1 VTSELRPGRAT
12 PGDAAPRGSILVV
25 DDDPLHLRAMRT
37 LFERKGWSVV
47 GAANPWDALA
57 AYERERC
64 DVVLL
69 DLDLPQLSGLRLL
82 ELMRERD
89 PDVVVLM
96 LTGRGDIAHAVEAMQ
111 AGAENFLTKPVNPAH
126 LLAATERA
134 REKGV
139 LRRRTRSLLKRQ
151 DTEGE
156 ELGESPV
163 MRTIAGQLTMLADG
177 SAPVLLTG
185 ETGTGKS
192 WAARYLHKLSSRA
205 DQPFIEV
212 NCAGLSATFLD
223 SELFGHERGAFTDA
237 KTQKLGLFELAD
249 GGTVFLDEIG
259 DLSPDLQPKLLRVL
273 ETQRF
278 RRLGGT
284 REIQVDV
291 RLVAATHRDLA
302 AAVAETRFRQD
313 LYYRL
318 AVYPVH
324 LPPLRARG
332 CDDVTLMAARALAEV
347 RQRLGRGPTRFEPE
361 TIDLL
366 CRYPWPG
373 NIRELRNIVE
383 RLVLVAMSDEA
394 IGPQHLPAELLAA
407 AGGGVTGGDDR
418 DLTLATAER
427 RHIERVLA
435 MLGNNRTRA
444 ARALGI
450 SRATL
455 YNWLG
460 RDG

>member
-1 VTSELRPGRAT
+1 MDDLRMVRAAPGE
-12 PGDAAPRGSILVV
+12 GAPRGSILVV

-47 GAANPWDALA
+47 GATNPWDALA

-139 LRRRTRSLLKRQ
+139 LRRRTRSLFQRQ
-151 DTEGE
+151 EGEGE
-156 ELGESPV
+156 ELGESPI
-163 MRTIAGQLTMLADG
+163 MRSIAGQLAMLAEG

-205 DQPFIEV
+205 NQPFIEV

-259 DLSPDLQPKLLRVL
+259 DLSPELQPKLLRVL

-332 CDDVTLMAARALAEV
+332 CDDVALMAARALAEL
-347 RQRLGRGPTRFEPE
+347 RQRLGRGPTRFAPE
-361 TIDLL
+361 TVDLL
-366 CRYPWPG
+366 CRYQWPG

-383 RLVLVAMSDEA
+383 RLVLVAMSDET
-394 IGPQHLPAELLAA
+394 IGPEHLPAELLAA
-407 AGGGVTGGDDR
+407 AGSGMVTVDDR
-418 DLTLATAER
+418 DLTLASAER

-435 MLGNNRTRA
+435 LLGNNRTRA

-455 YNWLG
+455 YNRLDREG
-460 RDG
+460 